1 MRAGALWEKLS
12 VEVRDALQR
21 LPQQHGAR
29 ERSKLI
35 YDAGLFD
42 MQMVESSQSRSQ
54 KGHIF

>member
-12 VEVRDALQR
+12 IEVRDALQR
-21 LPQQHGAR
+21 LAQQHGAR
-29 ERSKLI
+29 ERSTLF

-54 KGHIF
+54 EGHIF